1 MPDDSLQV
9 AAVSIPIHSN
19 PPYMIAIGSRI
30 DTSITLAV
38 VRGGQEE
45 TLPLSAL
52 LTRPTIV
59 SVYMKNNT
67 SSCDIQTRELQDVA
81 SEMEAKGIQLIAL
94 SKDTCG
100 SHRRYAEK
108 HGFSF
113 VLASDPDD
121 AFSRAADSIVEKSM
135 YGKSYLA
142 PSRSAFYLSPD
153 GIVLGVIE
161 KVEPKRHADQ
171 LKSLVS

>member
-1 MPDDSLQV
+1 
-9 AAVSIPIHSN
+9 
-19 PPYMIAIGSRI
+19 MIQIGSRI
-30 DTSITLAV
+30 DTSITLSV
-38 VRGGQEE
+38 VRDGQEE

-52 LTRPTIV
+52 LSRPAIV

-67 SSCDIQTRELQDVA
+67 SSCDIQTCELQSIA
-81 SEMEAKGIQLIAL
+81 AEFEAKGIQLIAL

-108 HGFSF
+108 HGFTLI
-113 VLASDPDD
+113 LASDPDD
-121 AFSRAADSIVEKSM
+121 LFSKAADSIVEKSM

-142 PSRSAFYLSPD
+142 PSRSAFHLDTD
-153 GIVLGVIE
+153 GTVLGVIE
-161 KVEPKRHADQ
+161 KVEPKRHAEQ

>member
-1 MPDDSLQV
+1 
-9 AAVSIPIHSN
+9 
-19 PPYMIAIGSRI
+19 MISIGSKI
-30 DTSITLAV
+30 DTSITLSV
-38 VRGGQEE
+38 FRNGEEE

-52 LTRPTIV
+52 LSRPSIV

-67 SSCDIQTRELQDVA
+67 SSCDIQTREIQSIAD
-81 SEMEAKGIQLIAL
+81 EFDAKGIQLIAL
-94 SKDTCG
+94 SKDSCG

-108 HGFSF
+108 HGFLF

-121 AFSRAADSIVEKSM
+121 LFSKAADSIVEKSM

-142 PSRSAFYLSPD
+142 PSRSAFYLDTD
-153 GIVLGVIE
+153 GTVLGVVE
-161 KVEPKRHADQ
+161 KVEPKRHAEQ